1 MHNNEGE
8 NSRQRA
14 LPFADE
20 EMWSALPE
28 QVRESCRSLWRQLLT
43 SVLAPSERRQNER
56 ED

>member
-20 EMWSALPE
+20 EMWSTLPE
-28 QVRESCRSLWRQLLT
+28 PVRESCRSLWRQLLT

>member
-8 NSRQRA
+8 NCRQRA

>member
-1 MHNNEGE
+1 MHDNEGRGA
-8 NSRQRA
+8 RQPT
-14 LPFADE
+14 LPFEDE

-28 QVRESCRSLWRQLLT
+28 QVRENCRSLWRQLLA

>member
-1 MHNNEGE
+1 MHNDEGRV
-8 NSRQRA
+8 SRQPT
-14 LPFADE
+14 LPFEDK

-28 QVRESCRSLWRQLLT
+28 QVRESCRSLWRQLLA